1 MINSDFY
8 PTPSSLVYKM
18 IEWLD
23 LKESIILEPSAW
35 KWDILDIVKNRMW
48 NNSKQR
54 LYAIEIEEDLQT
66 ILKWKGYKVIDS
78 DFLKYDWDIDFNL
91 IIANFPFSN
100 WDEHFLKS
108 WEIMKNWAIVCLL
121 NAETIKNPYS
131 EKRKLINRIIE
142 DNNGT
147 VEYIQNAFTTAERKT
162 GVEVALIKINK
173 ITETI
178 DFEFDWMK
186 DREYININ
194 EEFKNNWLQ
203 TQDLIQNIIQDYQ
216 TAKELYSKGLQYIE
230 QATKIASSISD
241 NYELKPFDI
250 AKNCNTN
257 KARVLE
263 YTEKFKYWIW
273 NKIIKAIGAERF
285 MTSKVRDDF
294 NKFMREQGNIALTK
308 NNIEIFL
315 QNLMK
320 KSGSIMDSTI
330 LEVFDYFT
338 KYHKENRIY
347 IEGWKTNDSWKVN
360 RKVILPRIVNNN
372 FALKYY
378 TYDNWLN
385 DIEKVMCYLSWKV
398 FDWIKTIKDWISENK
413 PWEQFDTE
421 FFTCRFYKKWT
432 LHIYFKCE
440 KLWQDFTMKAVY
452 WKGWLPPWEKK
463 KYEESFKSLIKIIW
477 KN

>member
-173 ITETI
+173 I
-178 DFEFDWMK
+178 
-186 DREYININ
+186 
-194 EEFKNNWLQ
+194 
-203 TQDLIQNIIQDYQ
+203 
-216 TAKELYSKGLQYIE
+216 A
-230 QATKIASSISD
+230 
-241 NYELKPFDI
+241 
-250 AKNCNTN
+250 
-257 KARVLE
+257 
-263 YTEKFKYWIW
+263 
-273 NKIIKAIGAERF
+273 IK
-285 MTSKVRDDF
+285 
-294 NKFMREQGNIALTK
+294 
-308 NNIEIFL
+308 
-315 QNLMK
+315 
-320 KSGSIMDSTI
+320 STI
-330 LEVFDYFT
+330 KT
-338 KYHKENRIY
+338 KLISPESRNIRGPISC
-347 IEGWKTNDSWKVN
+347 INTGT
-360 RKVILPRIVNNN
+360 RK
-372 FALKYY
+372 
-378 TYDNWLN
+378 
-385 DIEKVMCYLSWKV
+385 IEK
-398 FDWIKTIKDWISENK
+398 E
-413 PWEQFDTE
+413 
-421 FFTCRFYKKWT
+421 
-432 LHIYFKCE
+432 
-440 KLWQDFTMKAVY
+440 
-452 WKGWLPPWEKK
+452 
-463 KYEESFKSLIKIIW
+463 
-477 KN
+477 